1 MRRKRRRRRRSEG
14 KDESKVDERIEL
26 ETQFSCG
33 GLDSSHGVVVED
45 GGGEGLRSMHHLEN
59 RFFWIKNAVLSRAEQ
74 LKYFRLKMAGNC
86 QFKME
91 NKNQNGRMMKH
102 CYNKIAR
109 KKVTQIASVKT
120 K

>member
-1 MRRKRRRRRRSEG
+1 MRRKRRRRKRSEG
-14 KDESKVDERIEL
+14 KDEWKVDERIEL

-59 RFFWIKNAVLSRAEQ
+59 LFFWIKNAVLSRAEQ

-102 CYNKIAR
+102 C
-109 KKVTQIASVKT
+109 
-120 K
+120 